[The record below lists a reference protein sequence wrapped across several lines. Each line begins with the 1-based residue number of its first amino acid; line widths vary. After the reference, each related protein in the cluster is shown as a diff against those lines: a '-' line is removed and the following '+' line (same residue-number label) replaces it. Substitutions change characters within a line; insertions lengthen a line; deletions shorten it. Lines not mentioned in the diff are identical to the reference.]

1 MMIADS
7 LTKIVAMA
15 TASMRR
21 NEALRVGAV
30 RGGEQ
35 RRMWRY
41 SRSYWL
47 HLFFALDVIF
57 SSLDVFVHRTTV
69 EGRSFP
75 LLLYCI
81 RCRAGVGVNVLP
93 CFVFFSL
100 LLLRSN
106 SPLVFVLESDFGGG
120 VNEGICFRIL
130 SMGFLFWLSRKHS
143 LVPRMPFVIPVWL
156 HRSAVV
162 SCHESVH

>member
-1 MMIADS
+1 MED
-7 LTKIVAMA
+7 VA
-15 TASMRR
+15 
-21 NEALRVGAV
+21 
-30 RGGEQ
+30 
-35 RRMWRY
+35 
-41 SRSYWL
+41 
-47 HLFFALDVIF
+47 IF
-57 SSLDVFVHRTTV
+57 SKLLVAPFLCFGCNLFLAGFFVHRTTV
-69 EGRSFP
+69 EGRSCP
-75 LLLYCI
+75 LPLYCI